1 MQLGIV
7 GADMECLL
15 QAGLGQRRATR
26 LQLHDG
32 QIAQRLG
39 MVCRLLAGLQQQGFG
54 TARVAITQGTCT
66 GMHLGDDGLWQACHA
81 RVDSHGA
88 ACLARRAR

>member
-15 QAGLGQRRATR
+15 QAGLGQRRTPG

-32 QIAQRLG
+32 QIAQWLG
-39 MVCRLLAGLQQQGFG
+39 MCGGLLAGLQK
-54 TARVAITQGTCT
+54 
-66 GMHLGDDGLWQACHA
+66 
-81 RVDSHGA
+81 
-88 ACLARRAR
+88 